1 MSSNKKE
8 PIERTIELSEET
20 LNKSAV
26 DVLLEGQRRIPL
38 PNKERKKEYTY
49 EYPRPALT
57 VDCVIFGY
65 DHKRQDLS
73 VLLIERAEDPFQGKW
88 AMPGGFVEMDE
99 STDDAARRELKE
111 ETGVDDVFLEQ
122 LYTFS
127 DPYRDPRGR
136 VVSVAYYALVNLN
149 EHEIEAAS
157 DAADA
162 QWFSIENAPDLAFD
176 HDHVLNVAIDRLRGK
191 VAYAPIG
198 FELLPQKFTL
208 RDLQHLYE
216 TILGRKLDQ
225 SNFRKRMMK
234 TGVVQDT
241 GDKESDVPH
250 RPASL
255 YELDLEVYKELLSEG
270 YPFEF

>member
-1 MSSNKKE
+1 MSSKKDKG

-20 LNKSAV
+20 INKSAV
-26 DVLLEGQRRIPL
+26 DVVMEKRGKIPM
-38 PNKERKKEYTY
+38 PKRYTY
-49 EYPRPALT
+49 EYPRPSLT

-65 DHKRQDLS
+65 DHERRDLS
-73 VLLIERAEDPFQGKW
+73 VLLIERADDPFKGKW
-88 AMPGGFVEMDE
+88 AFPGGFVEIDE
-99 STDDAARRELKE
+99 STDDAARRELEE
-111 ETGVDDVFLEQ
+111 ETGVNDVFLEQ

-127 DPYRDPRGR
+127 EPYRDPRGR
-136 VVSVAYYALVNLN
+136 VVSVAYYALVNLK
-149 EHEIEAAS
+149 EHDVKAAS

-162 QWFSIENAPDLAFD
+162 QWFPVEDMPDLAFD
-176 HDHVLNVAIDRLRGK
+176 HDTILNVAIDRVRGK
-191 VAYAPIG
+191 VSYAPIG
-198 FELLPQKFTL
+198 FELLPKKFTL

-234 TGVVQDT
+234 TGVVQET
-241 GDKESDVPH
+241 GTKESDVPH

-255 YELDLEVYKELLSEG
+255 YELDPDVYQKLLSEG